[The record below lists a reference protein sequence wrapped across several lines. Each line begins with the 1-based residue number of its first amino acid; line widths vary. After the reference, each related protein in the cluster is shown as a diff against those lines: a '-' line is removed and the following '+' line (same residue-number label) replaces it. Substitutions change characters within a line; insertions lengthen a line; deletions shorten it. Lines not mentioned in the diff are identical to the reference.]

1 MFYESHSYAYLLFS
15 YSNFSLYKAYITCCV
30 INIFIIIMKK
40 ISVIWRTIY
49 EDNFGNLKQ
58 YYVIV
63 MNQCL

>member
-1 MFYESHSYAYLLFS
+1 MKAIHMHIYYFHIPI
-15 YSNFSLYKAYITCCV
+15 SLYIKLICTCCV

-49 EDNFGNLKQ
+49 EDYSGNLKQ

-63 MNQCL
+63 MNQFL